1 MQSYT
6 IINKETPKVNLDFKT
21 WDWLLY
27 DTDNLYPQRVVD
39 FLASPIHNSICN
51 TKRAYAL
58 GNGIGYDQND
68 RQLVDFFERN
78 DINDLLDKSF
88 YDMILF
94 GGFSWFVKWSLD
106 LSKVVAIEHVN
117 YSKVRIQFPDVNG
130 CFDGY
135 YLSADWKKF
144 LQYGRYKPV
153 FVDKFNE
160 NSRDTSKCYLYS
172 FSSYNPT
179 INYYAYP
186 DYHAIIKWLM
196 IDLEVA
202 NFHNNNVRNGF
213 VPSAFLTMP
222 DIGSKEQQ
230 NEFVD
235 DLKNTYA
242 GTSNSGNIM
251 VAFGTSNSAGDS
263 EKPVFTPI
271 STSNN
276 ADIYANLQNEIKTQ
290 IISGHGLNSPTLA
303 GLVGQGGLGG
313 NASEIKTAV
322 EIFQNMIIPKYRD
335 PVMNQLRNI
344 LKINGF
350 DTEIIIKNT
359 MPIRSVFS
367 EGVMQSIMTTN
378 ELRKEMGLD
387 PIEKGDSLNGA
398 GAGF

>member
-1 MQSYT
+1 
-6 IINKETPKVNLDFKT
+6 
-21 WDWLLY
+21 
-27 DTDNLYPQRVVD
+27 
-39 FLASPIHNSICN
+39 
-51 TKRAYAL
+51 
-58 GNGIGYDQND
+58 
-68 RQLVDFFERN
+68 
-78 DINDLLDKSF
+78 
-88 YDMILF
+88 
-94 GGFSWFVKWSLD
+94 
-106 LSKVVAIEHVN
+106 
-117 YSKVRIQFPDVNG
+117 
-130 CFDGY
+130 
-135 YLSADWKKF
+135 
-144 LQYGRYKPV
+144 
-153 FVDKFNE
+153 
-160 NSRDTSKCYLYS
+160 
-172 FSSYNPT
+172 
-179 INYYAYP
+179 
-186 DYHAIIKWLM
+186 M